1 MPPGKPAYV
10 YTGSEWIP
18 IGSLIGAKYQS
29 ASPTAAGTGD
39 LWIDSDNNVLSV
51 WNGTTWT
58 ATSVVVDLSAYLT
71 QSSAST
77 TYATKISPSL
87 TGIPTAPTASVGT
100 DNTQI
105 ATTAF
110 VYDQAPLFSNRNLL
124 YNGSMQINQRSA
136 SVTGITTGDYRTADR
151 WYHGISSLGTWTQN
165 IENDAPTGSGFRKSL
180 RMLCTTADASPSASD
195 VNFIAQFLEG
205 QDLQR
210 IAKGTASAQP
220 LTLSFWVKSNVTGT
234 YIAELQDAD
243 NTRSVSAS
251 YTISASA
258 TWERKIITFPAD
270 TIGTFDNDNAASLYL
285 NFWLG
290 AGSDRSSG
298 SLQTTW
304 GSTVNINRVVGQTN
318 LASAINN
325 YWQIT
330 GVQLEANSN
339 PTTFEFKNYSQEL
352 RECQRYYHKPIS
364 GTSKIIAIGSFFAS
378 NQVDVGIF
386 FPVSMRT
393 TPVAIITT
401 GTDYYALNRSGGVD
415 YVNSFTLDLATEN
428 SCRLYNSTEVSS
440 TAGQACLA
448 YTNNIAASIAFSA
461 EL

>member
-124 YNGSMQINQRSA
+124 YNGSMQIHQRSA
-136 SVTGITTGDYRTADR
+136 SVTGITTAGYYTADR
-151 WYHGISSLGTWTQN
+151 YNTANSSLGTWTQTV
-165 IENDAPTGSGFRKSL
+165 ENDAPTGSGLRKSL
-180 RMLCTTADASPSASD
+180 KILCTTADASPAASD
-195 VNFIAQFLEG
+195 YLIMQQALEG
-205 QDLQR
+205 QDIQR
-210 IAKGTASAQP
+210 IAKGTASAQQ
-220 LTLSFWVKSNVTGT
+220 LTLSFWVKSNVAGT
-234 YIAELQDAD
+234 YIAEMYDND
-243 NTRSVSAS
+243 NTRFVSAA

-270 TIGTFDNDNAASLYL
+270 TTGTFDNDNAASLVL
-285 NFWLG
+285 NMWLA
-290 AGSDRSSG
+290 AGSTYTG
-298 SLQTTW
+298 GTLGTTW
-304 GSTVNINRVVGQTN
+304 DIVTANRAVGQTN

-325 YWQIT
+325 YWQVA
-330 GVQLEANSN
+330 GVQLEIGPN
-339 PTTFEFKNYSQEL
+339 PTPFEFKSYGQEL
-352 RECQRYYHKPIS
+352 RECQRYYWKVGS
-364 GTSKIIAIGSFFAS
+364 GDGVVIGSAYYES
-378 NQVDVGIF
+378 SSLALATVQ
-386 FPVSMRT
+386 FPVTMRT
-393 TPVAIITT
+393 APILVLTT
-401 GTDYYALNRSGGVD
+401 GTDYYLFRSPTVD
-415 YVNSFTLDLATEN
+415 YVNSLTIFASGPTSCMVYNNTEA
-428 SCRLYNSTEVSS
+428 SS
-440 TAGQACLA
+440 TSGYGGVLRTSNA
-448 YTNNIAASIAFSA
+448 AASIAFSA
-461 EL
+461 EI